1 MDLSVLKTKMLIK
14 PELAFYTSVMLQ
26 LDVYLSDEVQTAA
39 TNGKYIKFNET
50 FMDKKTEPEQLFVMV
65 HEILHVCYLHM
76 FRGELLD
83 KRKYNVAADYHIN
96 YFIVNTL
103 GLTMPKDGLYDEQYA
118 GMSTEEIYHLLP
130 DDETEPDYDD
140 LEPGEGEGG
149 EGETKNL
156 AETEVQGIIQQA
168 AVEAQIQRQAGNIP
182 ADILRRIDEEINPL
196 LPWQT
201 LLARYAQERSNDDYS
216 WQRRNLYI
224 PHQYLPSLYS
234 ETIGDILVAVDCS
247 GSVSEEELNQY
258 CSEIREIMSQLNPM
272 KTTIVSFSHEIT
284 NIQVIEEDDPTP
296 IEVKGNGG
304 TCCREVVD
312 KIKASDDVIS
322 IIFTD
327 GEMDL
332 TPTQELQGKEILW
345 IIVNNPN
352 FKCDI
357 GSVIHAVL

>member
-26 LDVYLSDEVQTAA
+26 LDVHLSDEVDTAA
-39 TNGKYIKFNET
+39 TNGKSIKFNET
-50 FMDKKTEPEQLFVMV
+50 FMDSLSEPEQLFVMV
-65 HEILHVCYLHM
+65 HELLHCSYLHM

-96 YFIVNTL
+96 YFLVNTL
-103 GLTMPKDGLYDEQYA
+103 GLTMPKQGLYDKQYA
-118 GMSTEEIYHLLP
+118 GLSTEEIYDLLP
-130 DDETEPDYDD
+130 DDDTEPDYDD
-140 LEPGEGEGG
+140 LEDGEGDPDESR
-149 EGETKNL
+149 ETIEK
-156 AETEVQGIIQQA
+156 EVQGIIQQA
-168 AVEAQIQRQAGNIP
+168 SVEAQIQGQAGNIP

-216 WQRRNLYI
+216 WQRRNLYL
-224 PHQYLPSLYS
+224 PNHYLPSLYS
-234 ETIGDILVAVDCS
+234 ETVGSIATYVDCS
-247 GSVSEEELNQY
+247 GSVSEEELAQY
-258 CSEIREIMSQLNPM
+258 CAEIRQIMSELNPVQ
-272 KTTIVSFSHEIT
+272 TTIVSFSHHIT
-284 NIQVIEEDDPTP
+284 NIQVIEGDEDTA
-296 IEVKGNGG
+296 IEVRGNGG
-304 TCCREVVD
+304 TCCREVVN

-332 TPTQELQGKEILW
+332 TPAQELQGKEILW

-357 GSVIHAVL
+357 GSVIHAVI